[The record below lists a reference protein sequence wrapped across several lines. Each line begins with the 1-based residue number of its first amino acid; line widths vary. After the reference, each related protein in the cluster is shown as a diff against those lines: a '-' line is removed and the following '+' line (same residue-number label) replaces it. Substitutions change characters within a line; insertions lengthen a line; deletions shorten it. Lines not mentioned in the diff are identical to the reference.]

1 VPDEEAGP
9 PPSVLPEASVERRR
23 HLPIVWLIPIV
34 AALVAAW
41 LAYKTY
47 SETGPTITITF
58 ETARG
63 LEEGK
68 TPIKFRDV
76 TMGVVKKVELSEDL
90 SHVVVTAQMT
100 KSAAPQV
107 REETT
112 FWVERAQLTAAGVS
126 GLGTLLSGVY
136 IGMRPGPGAAK
147 RIFEGLK
154 QPPVL
159 ELTIPGKTFRLH
171 AKRLGSVS
179 TGSPVYFRGIPVGEV
194 VGYALDEGGT
204 GVTISVFV
212 SSPHDT
218 LVRNRSRFWNASG
231 VDLSLGASGLKVRTE
246 SLASIVEGGVAF
258 DTPVNAT
265 SAEPSADGAE
275 FPLYASYEGVE
286 EGQYTEKLPA
296 LLYFEGSVA
305 GLEPGAPVLLHGIT
319 VGVVRSVHLEVDA
332 KTTTIR
338 IPVII
343 ELEPQRVTVLGGDPN
358 TSSEQKITRLV
369 ERGLRA
375 QLGAGNLLTGALVVN
390 LDLFPNEPPAKL
402 TVEDGY
408 PVIPTVPS
416 RVEQIVDKA
425 TIFVDQLAKAPI
437 AELVTDLRN
446 AVQEAD
452 KVLSSKGLH
461 QGVEGLRDV
470 GPLIDSLKQTVET
483 ARATLV
489 QADTTL
495 KSANGAIGP
504 DSVLRYNLA
513 RMIKELSDTAR
524 SLRILADYLEN
535 NPNALIFGKRPQGDK

>member
-1 VPDEEAGP
+1 MADEQGSSPRDA
-9 PPSVLPEASVERRR
+9 LPEASIERHR

-41 LAYKTY
+41 LAYRTY

-68 TPIKFRDV
+68 TPVKFRDV
-76 TMGVVKKVELSEDL
+76 TMGVVKKVGLSDDL

-100 KSAAPQV
+100 KSAAPQI
-107 REETT
+107 REGTT

-136 IGMRPGPGAAK
+136 IGMRPGPGAEK
-147 RIFEGLK
+147 RSFEGLK

-159 ELTIPGKTFRLH
+159 ELTIPGKTFHLH

-194 VGYALDEGGT
+194 VGYALDDDGS

-231 VDLSLGASGLKVRTE
+231 VDLSVGASGLKVRTE
-246 SLASIVEGGVAF
+246 SLASIIEGGVAF
-258 DTPVNAT
+258 DTPVDAT
-265 SAEPSADGAE
+265 AAEPSADGAE
-275 FPLYASYEGVE
+275 FPLYPSYEGVE
-286 EGQYTEKLPA
+286 EAQYTDKLPA

-305 GLEPGAPVLLHGIT
+305 GLEPGAPVMLRGMT

-332 KTTTIR
+332 KTLTIR
-338 IPVII
+338 LPVII
-343 ELEPQRVTVLGGDPN
+343 ELEPQRVTVRGGDPN
-358 TSSEQKITRLV
+358 ASPTQKVTRLV

-375 QLGAGNLLTGALVVN
+375 QLGAGNLLTGSLVVN
-390 LDLFPNEPPAKL
+390 LDFFPNEPPAQV
-402 TVEDGY
+402 TIEDGY

-425 TIFVDQLAKAPI
+425 TIFIDQLAKAPV
-437 AELVTDLRN
+437 AELVTDLRD

-452 KVLSSKGLH
+452 KVLASKGLH

-470 GPLIDSLKQTVET
+470 GPLIDSLKQAAET
-483 ARATLV
+483 ARATLA

-495 KSANGAIGP
+495 KSANGTIGP
-504 DSVLRYNLA
+504 DSVLRYDLA